1 MAILAECPMCHRKQ
15 ATKNKVCKCG
25 KDLDQAKR
33 SGRVKYW
40 ISYYMPDGK
49 QRREPVGYSISEA
62 RDAEGKRKSQRRENR
77 IFDML
82 PESKTTFK
90 ELFEWYLNLERVKA
104 LASYERINISLDKF
118 NSILGDMVVGK
129 IKPVDLENY
138 QQEWRGNISDSTIDR
153 DLDDVRTMINK
164 AFYNDLI
171 GAEPLK
177 NFKRVKK
184 LVKRGSNAR
193 DKILSLEQFNSL
205 MDHLPLHAKG
215 ILATGFYT
223 GMRLN
228 EILTL
233 TWEKVD
239 FKAGFIR
246 LDPEDTKDRER
257 RFVPIPAP
265 LERILKSIPRAIHTD
280 RVFLYN
286 GQPIKS
292 MKRSLITACK
302 NAGITYGRKV
312 PGGFVFHDLRHSFN
326 THMRKAGVPESV
338 IMKITGHSTREMFE
352 RYNTVDLEDTK
363 QAVSQLEVFF
373 ESSDQSSDQEAKK
386 G

>member
-1 MAILAECPMCHRKQ
+1 M
-15 ATKNKVCKCG
+15 
-25 KDLDQAKR
+25 
-33 SGRVKYW
+33 
-40 ISYYMPDGK
+40 
-49 QRREPVGYSISEA
+49 
-62 RDAEGKRKSQRRENR
+62 
-77 IFDML
+77 
-82 PESKTTFK
+82 
-90 ELFEWYLNLERVKA
+90 
-104 LASYERINISLDKF
+104 
-118 NSILGDMVVGK
+118 
-129 IKPVDLENY
+129 
-138 QQEWRGNISDSTIDR
+138 
-153 DLDDVRTMINK
+153 
-164 AFYNDLI
+164 
-171 GAEPLK
+171 
-177 NFKRVKK
+177 
-184 LVKRGSNAR
+184 
-193 DKILSLEQFNSL
+193 
-205 MDHLPLHAKG
+205 
-215 ILATGFYT
+215 
-223 GMRLN
+223 
-228 EILTL
+228 
-233 TWEKVD
+233 
-239 FKAGFIR
+239 
-246 LDPEDTKDRER
+246 
-257 RFVPIPAP
+257 PIPAP